1 ALPHMSFVWGDD
13 HATSLRNRYEAMSA
27 NPLFSD
33 MEHTEDHDE
42 IAEWAPL
49 LVEGRDQHERLA
61 ASRVKTGTDVDF
73 GALSRQLISNLANTG
88 VDVHY
93 GHKVS
98 GLSRDTDGRWS
109 VDVKDRIGG
118 EKFTA
123 KARFVFIG
131 AGGGALEIGRASCRE
146 RGESGGGGGARER

>member
-1 ALPHMSFVWGDD
+1 SFVWGDD
-13 HATSLRNRYEAMSA
+13 HATYLRNRYEAMSA

-33 MEHTEDHDE
+33 MAHTEDHDE

-61 ASRVKTGTDVDF
+61 ASRVKTGNDVDF

-131 AGGGALEIGRASCRE
+131 AGGGALDLLQSSGIPEAKGF
-146 RGESGGGGGARER
+146 GGG